1 MTMQETYLRNSLV
14 TVFMR
19 EWQRMSTEPSRLAGV
34 FLQPLVF
41 LLIFGLG
48 FHDSFVWKERG
59 VDYTTFFFPG
69 IVGLVVLFS
78 SIYATLTLVEDK
90 RCGFF
95 KLVLIAPGGILGA
108 LLGKI
113 VATASLGFAQSLCF
127 FPMLLMLPIKLSS
140 TIIFWMVLLVAIG
153 AITFAT
159 LGVLF
164 AWLSPSA
171 SAFHALMSVILV
183 PMWLL
188 SGAMFPLKGMFSWIS
203 VVNPMSYLVQ
213 GLRGSM
219 LAMADPWPEALVLL
233 LFIVVLSFMLYGATR
248 RSRVKI

>member
-1 MTMQETYLRNSLV
+1 MQTVYLKNSLV
-14 TVFMR
+14 TIFVR
-19 EWQRMSTEPSRLAGV
+19 EWQRMRKEPSRLAGV

-41 LLIFGLG
+41 LFVFGLG
-48 FHDSFVWKERG
+48 FQDTFVWRENG
-59 VDYTTFFFPG
+59 IDYTTFFFPG
-69 IVGLVVLFS
+69 ILGLVVLFS

-95 KLVLIAPGGILGA
+95 KLVLIAPGGKMGA
-108 LLGKI
+108 LLGKV
-113 VATASLGFAQSLCF
+113 VATASLGLGQALCF
-127 FPMLLMLPIKLSS
+127 LPMLIVLPVRLSS
-140 TIIFWMVLLVAIG
+140 ATIFWMVMLLAVG

-188 SGAMFPLKGMFSWIS
+188 SGAMFPLKGIFLWIS
-203 VVNPMSYLVQ
+203 VVNPMSYLVH
-213 GLRGSM
+213 GLRSVM
-219 LAMADPWPEALVLL
+219 LTMLNPWLELLVLL
-233 LFIVVLSFMLYGATR
+233 LFVFVLSIMLYWAAQR
-248 RSRVKI
+248 PWVKS